1 MPPLMYYETVFIIQ
15 EKVFMKTTIREV
27 AKRAGVSIS
36 TVSRVFNETAIVD
49 GSTKEKVLAA
59 ARALRYT
66 PNQAARSLVMNETRT
81 IGLILPAV
89 FGEYYSEVLR
99 GMDEIA
105 SAADYDII
113 LSGSKSIGSKFE
125 KSIRAMA
132 GRVDGLIV
140 MSPTIGSE
148 QLRAHMPHYL
158 PTVLMNAADPSGS
171 FATVSVDNHGGALL
185 AVKHLIA
192 LGHRRIAHIRG
203 LDQSDDARL
212 RAAGY
217 RSAMREAGLGSFIM
231 EVSGEYTVES
241 GVNAVRQLLAMA
253 DQPTAIFSSNDA
265 MLLDAMPVIRERG
278 LTVPGDLAL
287 VGFDDI
293 PRAAA
298 MTPALTTIRVDLAGF
313 GAAAMQD
320 VLAAIHQGDAAA
332 PVHRTIGCELVVR
345 SSCGPVPR

>member
-1 MPPLMYYETVFIIQ
+1 
-15 EKVFMKTTIREV
+15 MKTTIREV

-49 GSTKEKVLAA
+49 EATKEKVRSA
-59 ARALRYT
+59 ARDLRYT

-105 SAADYDII
+105 SASDYDII

-125 KSIRAMA
+125 KSIRAMS
-132 GRVDGLIV
+132 GRVDGLII

-148 QLRAHMPHYL
+148 QLRSLIPQHL
-158 PTVLMNAADPSGS
+158 PTVLMNATDTSGS
-171 FATVSVDNHGGALL
+171 FATVSVDNRGGAML
-185 AVKHLIA
+185 AVKHLIS
-192 LGHRRIAHIRG
+192 LGHTHIAHVSG

-212 RAAGY
+212 RAEGY
-217 RSAMREAGLGSFIM
+217 RAAMHEAGLDRFITEVRGS
-231 EVSGEYTVES
+231 YTVES
-241 GVNAVRQLLAMA
+241 GIPAVRAILSMTER
-253 DQPTAIFSSNDA
+253 PTAIFSSNDA
-265 MLLDAMPVIRERG
+265 MLLGALPVLRDQGIR
-278 LTVPGDLAL
+278 VPEDIAV

-298 MTPALTTIRVDLAGF
+298 TVPALTTIRVDLAGF
-313 GAAAMQD
+313 GATAMSD
-320 VLAAIHQGDAAA
+320 VITAIHGGPSAV
-332 PVHRTIGCELVVR
+332 PVHRTIGCDLVVR
-345 SSCGPVPR
+345 ASCGSTHR

>member
-1 MPPLMYYETVFIIQ
+1 
-15 EKVFMKTTIREV
+15 MKTTIREV

-49 GSTKEKVLAA
+49 EGTKEKVRAA

-105 SAADYDII
+105 SDADYDII

-132 GRVDGLIV
+132 GRVDGLII
-140 MSPTIGSE
+140 MSPTIGSD
-148 QLRAHMPHYL
+148 QLRAHIPHYL
-158 PTVLMNAADPSGS
+158 PTVLMNATDTSGS
-171 FATVSVDNHGGALL
+171 FATVSVDNHGGAML

-192 LGHRRIAHIRG
+192 LGHTRIAHIRG

-212 RAAGY
+212 RAEGY
-217 RSAMREAGLGSFIM
+217 RAAMQEAGLGDLIT
-231 EVSGEYTVES
+231 EVSGEYTIAS
-241 GVNAVRQLLAMA
+241 GVAAVRQLVAMA
-253 DQPTAIFSSNDA
+253 DRPTAIFSSNDA
-265 MLLDAMPVIRERG
+265 MLLDAMPVIRHHG
-278 LTVPGDLAL
+278 LTVPGDIAL

-298 MTPALTTIRVDLAGF
+298 MSPALTTVRVDLAGF
-313 GAAAMQD
+313 GATAMQD
-320 VLAAIHQGDAAA
+320 VLAAIYRGDAAVPA
-332 PVHRTIGCELVVR
+332 HQTIGCELVVR
-345 SSCGPVPR
+345 SSCGPVHC